1 MGVCGWGRVRYE
13 HHRLEVSLLAD
24 PIDPNRNQTK
34 KNAQAKTMQAE
45 WQYMLVERMEPPTQT
60 SGGLFLPS
68 NEMVGAEGG
77 REWDASAHD
86 GGEWHW

>member
-1 MGVCGWGRVRYE
+1 
-13 HHRLEVSLLAD
+13 
-24 PIDPNRNQTK
+24 
-34 KNAQAKTMQAE
+34 MQAE

-77 REWDASAHD
+77 RERDASAHD
-86 GGEWHW
+86 LGGNGIGEKPIHKPCHNILTMRRYMMDRTRCTWCAW